1 MAESARTPPFLP
13 EHYYRRTKAV
23 RAATASERPSIG
35 PVARVAM
42 SLRAPLNGVP
52 ASTRHRLTVN
62 LATSRR
68 AQRRDRTNVCMYHW
82 DHLL

>member
-13 EHYYRRTKAV
+13 ERYYLRTKV
-23 RAATASERPSIG
+23 VHAATASERPSIG
-35 PVARVAM
+35 PVARVAT
-42 SLRAPLNGVP
+42 SLRAPLNGIL

-62 LATSRR
+62 LAASHR
-68 AQRRDRTNVCMYHW
+68 AQRRDRTNVYMCHW